1 MTYFLDDAPIPFKP
15 RGNDLAPST
24 WTEGLAASTSQ
35 MMRDTNASWQRE
47 REVRNE
53 RFTTAEP
60 IARRVGIE
68 ALNERY
74 ERDGPG
80 FDHLRPAPKTV
91 DEFFS
96 MLPMDEAS
104 EIALTLGRELAEAD
118 PKAWAD
124 LDLSDDGIEERV
136 TKRRIAED
144 AEEAAILDMMP
155 NGRASAEFIGGMAG
169 MIADVRQIPFLVV
182 GGGGGSIL
190 KIMGREAALNMAAE
204 GVTLPSRFDTAKELG
219 KSDPSIIQT
228 LGMAAAGGAIIGGAV
243 GALGRAVSYYQGRS
257 KTPRIPGVSRAMS
270 DSIVSA
276 AEDALSRGED
286 PVKAV
291 AEAIKALPVEPLA
304 DVGRLE
310 AITQTLDEFGPLRER
325 VVPEVDRPFRV
336 PQAAT
341 AIVRSEPRLPSPVQ
355 DIRTAV
361 ANAEKYR
368 LARDRDPAA
377 FDAVEESQ
385 SKIVSYRKWLGEMAD
400 AQDRDVRD
408 LLVSLDRREQ
418 EVSSQIQTIKTGGK
432 RGLQEQIKAIK
443 AARQEAMSLSSRV
456 ETPDMAKVR
465 RALLDEDER
474 MRDFGPRVAKAL
486 RETEEISP
494 TWEPRYQEGRPTG
507 FVPEDANPGVE
518 PATQRQ
524 RLEAAQNTPKRG
536 IDRPMDD
543 GLFDMGA
550 RQQMDM
556 FSDPAS
562 KEARVVQD
570 SIAADIRDQ
579 IEADGDFLVDI
590 GDGKGERPASSVL
603 DDLDAGDKASA
614 RMDLCGKF
622 STDIPF

>member
-1 MTYFLDDAPIPFKP
+1 MTYFLDDSQETLQP
-15 RGNDLAPST
+15 RGNDQPLST
-24 WTEGLAASTSQ
+24 YFQGLSAATSQ
-35 MMRDTNASWQRE
+35 MLRDTNANFQRQME
-47 REVRNE
+47 TKDESY
-53 RFTTAEP
+53 A
-60 IARRVGIE
+60 IAAPAAQRLGIDSI
-68 ALNERY
+68 Y
-74 ERDGPG
+74 EKYKDSVVSMDFLPQK
-80 FDHLRPAPKTV
+80 PKTT
-91 DEFFS
+91 DELFS
-96 MLPMDEAS
+96 MLGPNAPQMVLDMA
-104 EIALTLGRELAEAD
+104 REQA
-118 PKAWAD
+118 KANPDAWKD
-124 LDLSDDGIEERV
+124 IDLSEQGIQSRV
-136 TKRRIAED
+136 TAQRVKSD
-144 AEEAAILDMMP
+144 AEEQQILDMMP
-155 NGRASAEFIGGMAG
+155 NGRASAEFIGGMVG
-169 MIADVRQIPFLVV
+169 MVADVRQIPFLLL
-182 GGGGGSIL
+182 GGGGGSLL
-190 KIMGREAALNMAAE
+190 KVAGREAALNMTAE
-204 GVTLPSRFDTAKELG
+204 AVTLPSRFETAKELG
-219 KSDPSIIQT
+219 KEDPSVIGT
-228 LGMAAAGGAIIGGAV
+228 LGMAAAGGAILGG
-243 GALGRAVSYYQGRS
+243 GIHALGRAINYYTGRS
-257 KTPRIPGVSRAMS
+257 KAPRIPGVSRAMS
-270 DSIVSA
+270 NTIISA
-276 AEDALSRGED
+276 AEDALARGED
-286 PVKAV
+286 PIKAV
-291 AEAIKALPVEPLA
+291 SDAFKALPVEPLA

-579 IEADGDFLVDI
+579 IKKGEDFLVDMA
-590 GDGKGERPASSVL
+590 DGKGERPASSVL

-614 RMDLCGKF
+614 RMDICGKF
-622 STDIPF
+622 TDPS

>member
-1 MTYFLDDAPIPFKP
+1 MTYFLDDSQETLQP
-15 RGNDLAPST
+15 RGNDRPLST
-24 WTEGLAASTSQ
+24 YFQGLSAATSQ
-35 MMRDTNASWQRE
+35 MLRDTNANFQRQRDMQDE
-47 REVRNE
+47 AYA
-53 RFTTAEP
+53 TATP
-60 IARRVGIE
+60 LAKRLGIDTIYDLHKDSFGSME
-68 ALNERY
+68 
-74 ERDGPG
+74 
-80 FDHLRPAPKTV
+80 HLPKRPETV
-91 DEFFS
+91 DDLFAGLGPTAPQIIIDMAREQ
-96 MLPMDEAS
+96 
-104 EIALTLGRELAEAD
+104 ALAD
-118 PKAWAD
+118 PSGWKDVD
-124 LDLSDDGIEERV
+124 LTDEGMQKRA
-136 TKRRIAED
+136 TARRIAED
-144 AEEAAILDMMP
+144 KDETAILDMMP
-155 NGRASAEFIGGMAG
+155 NGRASAEFIGGMVG
-169 MIADVRQIPFLVV
+169 MVADVRQIPFLLL
-182 GGGGGSIL
+182 GGGGGSLL
-190 KIMGREAALNMAAE
+190 KVAGREAALNMTAE
-204 GVTLPSRFDTAKELG
+204 AVTLPSRFETAKELG
-219 KSDPSIIQT
+219 KEDPSVIGT
-228 LGMAAAGGAIIGGAV
+228 LGMAAAGGAILGG
-243 GALGRAVSYYQGRS
+243 GIHALGRAINYYTGRS
-257 KTPRIPGVSRAMS
+257 KAPRIPGVSRAMS
-270 DSIVSA
+270 NTIISA
-276 AEDALSRGED
+276 AEDALARGED
-286 PVKAV
+286 PIKAV
-291 AEAIKALPVEPLA
+291 SDAFKALPVEPLA

-579 IEADGDFLVDI
+579 IKKGEDFLVDMA
-590 GDGKGERPASSVL
+590 DGKGERPASSVL

-614 RMDLCGKF
+614 RMDICGKF
-622 STDIPF
+622 TDPS

>member
-1 MTYFLDDAPIPFKP
+1 MTYFLDDSQETLQP
-15 RGNDLAPST
+15 RGNDQPLST
-24 WTEGLAASTSQ
+24 YFQGLSAATSQ
-35 MMRDTNASWQRE
+35 MLRDTNANFQRQME
-47 REVRNE
+47 TKDESY
-53 RFTTAEP
+53 A
-60 IARRVGIE
+60 IAAPAAQRLGIDSI
-68 ALNERY
+68 Y
-74 ERDGPG
+74 EKYKDSVVSMDFLPQK
-80 FDHLRPAPKTV
+80 PKTT
-91 DEFFS
+91 DELFS
-96 MLPMDEAS
+96 MLGPNAPQMVLDMA
-104 EIALTLGRELAEAD
+104 REQA
-118 PKAWAD
+118 KANPDAWKD
-124 LDLSDDGIEERV
+124 IDLSEQGIQSRV
-136 TKRRIAED
+136 TAQRVKSD
-144 AEEAAILDMMP
+144 AEEQQILDMMP
-155 NGRASAEFIGGMAG
+155 SGRASAEFIGGMAG
-169 MIADVRQIPFLVV
+169 MLADVRQIPFLVA

-190 KIMGREAALNMAAE
+190 KIMGREAAINMAAE
-204 GVTLPSRFDTAKELG
+204 GVTLPSQFETAKELG
-219 KSDPSIIQT
+219 KDEPDVVRT
-228 LGMAAAGGAIIGGAV
+228 LSMAAAGGAVIGGAI

-579 IEADGDFLVDI
+579 IKKGEDFLVDMA
-590 GDGKGERPASSVL
+590 DGKGERPASSVL

-614 RMDLCGKF
+614 RMDICGKF
-622 STDIPF
+622 TDPS